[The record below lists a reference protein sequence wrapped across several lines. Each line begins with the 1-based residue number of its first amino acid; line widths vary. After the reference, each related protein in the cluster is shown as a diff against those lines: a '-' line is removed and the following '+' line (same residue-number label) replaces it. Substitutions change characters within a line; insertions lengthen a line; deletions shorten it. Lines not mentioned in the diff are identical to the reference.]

1 MGFRILLLCFIA
13 TIASWVKPVF
23 QLDQLL
29 PVALHHW
36 VAEAHEINE
45 ISVRDLILFLGG
57 LFLIYQSVREIHHL
71 TESHDDGESLVDSGF
86 ELSTLTAFIWVPLV
100 FVAWAD
106 GKADTLE
113 KNAIF
118 DVLRN
123 KGISQETASMMIA
136 HEWFRKSPNEDLWKT
151 WQEFAT
157 TTLASLAPAIRNELI
172 DEIVGLCHVVAH
184 ASGGFLGVG
193 TISETEANI
202 IDRVIGA
209 LQSSSSHLESVS

>member
-1 MGFRILLLCFIA
+1 MLTQSNKPTRGKALEEAFFYRMDQELIELLSKGIQRDEKIRLFANA
-13 TIASWVKPVF
+13 TGI
-23 QLDQLL
+23 
-29 PVALHHW
+29 
-36 VAEAHEINE
+36 
-45 ISVRDLILFLGG
+45 RDRKRLA
-57 LFLIYQSVREIHHL
+57 
-71 TESHDDGESLVDSGF
+71 SLVDSGF

-100 FVAWAD
+100 FVAWSDGNAD
-106 GKADTLE
+106 RLE

-118 DVLRN
+118 DVLTN

-136 HEWFRKSPNEDLWKT
+136 HEWFRKGPNEDLWKT
-151 WQEFAT
+151 WQEFAI
-157 TTLASLAPAIRNELI
+157 TTLASLVPAIRNELI

-193 TISETEANI
+193 TISKTEANI

>member
-1 MGFRILLLCFIA
+1 MLSKSL
-13 TIASWVKPVF
+13 
-23 QLDQLL
+23 Q
-29 PVALHHW
+29 
-36 VAEAHEINE
+36 
-45 ISVRDLILFLGG
+45 RDEKIRLFANVTGIRDRNRLA
-57 LFLIYQSVREIHHL
+57 
-71 TESHDDGESLVDSGF
+71 SLVDSGF
-86 ELSTLTAFIWVPLV
+86 ELSPMTAFIWVPLV

-106 GKADTLE
+106 GNADDLE

-118 DVLRN
+118 DVLTN

-136 HEWFRKSPNEDLWKT
+136 HEWFRQSPNEDLWRT
-151 WQEFAT
+151 WEEFAA

-202 IDRVIGA
+202 IDRVIRA
-209 LQSSSSHLESVS
+209 LQKWDILDH